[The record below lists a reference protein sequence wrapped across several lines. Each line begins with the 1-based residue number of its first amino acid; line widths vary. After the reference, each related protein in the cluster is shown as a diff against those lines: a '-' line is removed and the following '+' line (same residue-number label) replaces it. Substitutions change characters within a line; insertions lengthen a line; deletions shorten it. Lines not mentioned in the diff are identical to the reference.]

1 MRCQCC
7 NEVLTDFESTRRI
20 RHTRVYFDLCNPCF
34 ASIETN
40 LPVSER
46 KDLATVGDFD
56 DNPDTEGT
64 DEILYN
70 NYRVHRS
77 IEDINDIN
85 H

>member
-7 NEVLTDFESTRRI
+7 NEILTDFESTRRI
-20 RHTRVYFDLCNPCF
+20 RHTSVYFDLCNPCF
-34 ASIETN
+34 VSIDTH

-56 DNPDTEGT
+56 DHLSTEGT
-64 DEILYN
+64 EELLYN

-77 IEDINDIN
+77 TEDIED
-85 H
+85 

>member
-7 NEVLTDFESTRRI
+7 NEILTDFESTRRI

-34 ASIETN
+34 VSIDTH

-56 DNPDTEGT
+56 DHLSTEGT
-64 DEILYN
+64 EELLYN
-70 NYRVHRS
+70 NYRVLLS
-77 IEDINDIN
+77 TEDIED
-85 H
+85 